1 LGTKR
6 GLITDREGA
15 FLKTEVVSRH
25 SPSDVAEPPEMA
37 AMVRLKDWSKTI
49 LGAPDSWPPSLTLIV
64 NVMLASGF
72 PMCVRWGPEF
82 VMIYNDGYRSI
93 LGDKHPAAFGLPFH
107 EAWPEVQPQLRPLH
121 EAILTG
127 TSGAFFAE
135 DLLIKIHRRGAPE
148 DARFT
153 LSYSPVP
160 DETAPTGVGGV
171 LVTVV
176 ETTGRVRTEEALR
189 ASEERFAGIFEQ
201 TSVGVVQCALD
212 GTFLLVNK
220 RFCKIAGRTAEE
232 LMSLRVQDITHPDE
246 QEDNIERLAR
256 LREDGVP
263 YVIEKRYLRPDGSPV
278 WTNSNVALM
287 RGSDGKPKQ
296 LIAVVRDVT
305 ERKIAESILRE
316 KEADLRLVLD
326 SATDGIYCVDAKGA
340 TTMCNTA
347 FLNMLGFKQEQVA
360 VGRKLHDVIHHSHP
374 DGSHYPKEECP
385 IYRTAKDGGSAHVEY
400 ELFYRLDGTS
410 FPVEYWVNCIVRAG
424 KLQGAVCNF
433 IDITERRRAQ
443 EHQTLLVRELNH
455 RIKNLFAITNGLIAL
470 SARSATTPKEYA
482 TSIRG
487 RLNALAT
494 AHELILPTASGDVG
508 AVAEPTNLET
518 LLRKILSPYVGT
530 QTDGQNVRLHIDGPS
545 VPLGA
550 RTVTSFALILHEL
563 ATNAAKYGALSVEEG
578 RLDVTW
584 TCVEEALV
592 MKWAES
598 GGPALDGP
606 PKSEGFGTTL
616 SNHSVRGQ
624 FGGVLSHKWELKG
637 LSVELTIPMERLSH

>member
-1 LGTKR
+1 
-6 GLITDREGA
+6 
-15 FLKTEVVSRH
+15 
-25 SPSDVAEPPEMA
+25 MA

-93 LGDKHPAAFGLPFH
+93 LGDKHPAAFGLPFR
-107 EAWPEVQPQLRPLH
+107 EAWPEVQSQLRPLH

-135 DLLIKIHRRGAPE
+135 DLLIKIHRHGVPE
-148 DARFT
+148 DGRFT

-220 RFCKIAGRTAEE
+220 RFCEIAGRTAEE
-232 LMSLRVQDITHPDE
+232 LMRIRVQNITHPDE
-246 QEDNIERLAR
+246 QEDIIEHLAR
-256 LREDGVP
+256 VRVDGKP
-263 YVIEKRYLRPDGSPV
+263 YVIEKRYLRPDGSSV

-287 RGSDGKPKQ
+287 RSDDGKPKQ

-305 ERKIAESILRE
+305 DRKIAESILRE

-326 SATDGIYCVDAKGA
+326 SATDGIYCVDTDGV
-340 TTMCNTA
+340 TSMCNMA
-347 FLNMLGFKQEQVA
+347 FLNMLGFKREQDA
-360 VGRKLHDVIHHSHP
+360 VGRKLHDVIHHTHP
-374 DGSHYPKEECP
+374 DGSYYPKENSP
-385 IYRTAKDGGSAHVEY
+385 IYQTAKNGGSAHVED
-400 ELFYRLDGTS
+400 ELFYRLDGTG
-410 FPVEYWVNCIVRAG
+410 FPVEYWVSAIVRDG

-455 RIKNLFAITNGLIAL
+455 RIKNLFAITNGMISL

-482 TSIRG
+482 ANIRG

-494 AHELILPTASGDVG
+494 AHELIHPTAGGDADVI
-508 AVAEPTNLET
+508 AESANLEV
-518 LLRKILSPYVGT
+518 LLRKILSPYIGA
-530 QTDGQNVRLHIDGPS
+530 QTDSQNVRLHIAGPS
-545 VPLGA
+545 VPLGVQ
-550 RTVTSFALILHEL
+550 TVTSFALILHEL

-578 RLDVTW
+578 RLHVTW
-584 TCVEEALV
+584 TCAENALV

-624 FGGVLSHKWELKG
+624 FGGALSHKWDLEG
-637 LSVELTIPMERLSH
+637 LSVELTVPMERLTH

>member
-1 LGTKR
+1 
-6 GLITDREGA
+6 
-15 FLKTEVVSRH
+15 
-25 SPSDVAEPPEMA
+25 
-37 AMVRLKDWSKTI
+37 
-49 LGAPDSWPPSLTLIV
+49 
-64 NVMLASGF
+64 
-72 PMCVRWGPEF
+72 
-82 VMIYNDGYRSI
+82 MIYNDGYRSI

-135 DLLIKIHRRGAPE
+135 DLLIKIQRRGVPE

-176 ETTGRVRTEEALR
+176 ETSGRVRTEEALR

-212 GTFLLVNK
+212 GRFLLVNK
-220 RFCKIAGRTAEE
+220 RFCEIAGRTAEE
-232 LMSLRVQDITHPDE
+232 LMALRVQDITHPDE
-246 QEDNIERLAR
+246 QEENIERLAR
-256 LREDGVP
+256 LRIDGVP
-263 YVIEKRYLRPDGSPV
+263 YVIEKRYLRPDGSTI

-326 SATDGIYCVDAKGA
+326 SATDGIYCVDTDGV
-340 TTMCNTA
+340 TTMCNVA
-347 FLNMLGFKQEQVA
+347 FLSMLGFKQEQDA
-360 VGRKLHDVIHHSHP
+360 VGRKLHDVIHHTHP

-385 IYRTAKDGGSAHVEY
+385 IYRTAKDGGSAHVEN

-410 FPVEYWVNCIVRAG
+410 FPVEYWVSAIVRDG
-424 KLQGAVCNF
+424 TLQGAVCTF

-482 TSIRG
+482 ANIRG
-487 RLNALAT
+487 RLDALAT
-494 AHELILPTASGDVG
+494 AHELILPTSSGDVG
-508 AVAEPTNLET
+508 AIAESTTLEV
-518 LLRKILSPYVGT
+518 LLRKILSPYVGA
-530 QTDGQNVRLHIDGPS
+530 QTGAPKLRLHIDGPS

-578 RLDVTW
+578 RLEVTW
-584 TCVEEALV
+584 GCAENALV
-592 MKWAES
+592 LKWAES

-624 FGGVLSHKWELKG
+624 FGGVLSHKWDSRG
-637 LSVELTIPMERLSH
+637 LSVDLTVPMERLSH